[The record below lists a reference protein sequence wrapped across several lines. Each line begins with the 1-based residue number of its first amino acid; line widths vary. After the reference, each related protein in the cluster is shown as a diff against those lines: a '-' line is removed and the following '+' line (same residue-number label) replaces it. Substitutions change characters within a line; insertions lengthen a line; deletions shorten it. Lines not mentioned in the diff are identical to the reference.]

1 MPPDWRL
8 RLWNRSEWAA
18 TARPPPP
25 QKYQRLC
32 GMWGGPVQLPEPSHS
47 EKGTEKKAALFVN
60 VGENS
65 GNVLGCEKPAPFPPG
80 QRFKTMK

>member
-1 MPPDWRL
+1 
-8 RLWNRSEWAA
+8 
-18 TARPPPP
+18 
-25 QKYQRLC
+25 
-32 GMWGGPVQLPEPSHS
+32 MWGGPVQLPEPSHS